1 MAPTLP
7 RDVGARPSK
16 PSRSPS
22 SLGWR
27 IDVEFAAIA
36 RFESGAERASI
47 PRVTSKADLGGN
59 DLRLEKFLPSG
70 YDCGKERSMS
80 KTPAEPTNLV
90 LEQLRVMRAETNA
103 RFDQMDVKLEA
114 LDARVGRVEKEL
126 RGLKLNTIAEIYK
139 ANLTVASFA
148 DHERRIQELERKS
161 S

>member
-1 MAPTLP
+1 
-7 RDVGARPSK
+7 
-16 PSRSPS
+16 
-22 SLGWR
+22 
-27 IDVEFAAIA
+27 
-36 RFESGAERASI
+36 
-47 PRVTSKADLGGN
+47 
-59 DLRLEKFLPSG
+59 
-70 YDCGKERSMS
+70 MS

-90 LEQLRVMRAETNA
+90 LEQLRLMRAETVAMRAETSA
-103 RFDQMDVKLEA
+103 RFDQMDAKLEA

>member
-1 MAPTLP
+1 
-7 RDVGARPSK
+7 
-16 PSRSPS
+16 
-22 SLGWR
+22 
-27 IDVEFAAIA
+27 
-36 RFESGAERASI
+36 
-47 PRVTSKADLGGN
+47 
-59 DLRLEKFLPSG
+59 
-70 YDCGKERSMS
+70 MS

-90 LEQLRVMRAETNA
+90 LEQLRLMRAETNA

-114 LDARVGRVEKEL
+114 LDVRVGRVEKEL

>member
-1 MAPTLP
+1 MP
-7 RDVGARPSK
+7 
-16 PSRSPS
+16 
-22 SLGWR
+22 
-27 IDVEFAAIA
+27 
-36 RFESGAERASI
+36 
-47 PRVTSKADLGGN
+47 
-59 DLRLEKFLPSG
+59 
-70 YDCGKERSMS
+70 

-103 RFDQMDVKLEA
+103 RFDQMGAKLEA

>member
-1 MAPTLP
+1 MP
-7 RDVGARPSK
+7 
-16 PSRSPS
+16 
-22 SLGWR
+22 
-27 IDVEFAAIA
+27 
-36 RFESGAERASI
+36 
-47 PRVTSKADLGGN
+47 
-59 DLRLEKFLPSG
+59 
-70 YDCGKERSMS
+70 

-103 RFDQMDVKLEA
+103 RFDQMDAKLEA
-114 LDARVGRVEKEL
+114 LDARVGGIEKEL